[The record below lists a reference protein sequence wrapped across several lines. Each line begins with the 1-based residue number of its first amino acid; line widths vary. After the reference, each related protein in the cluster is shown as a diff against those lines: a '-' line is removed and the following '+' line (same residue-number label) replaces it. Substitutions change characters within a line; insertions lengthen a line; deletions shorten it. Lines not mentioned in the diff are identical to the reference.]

1 MPCSRMV
8 CSELLRRGRQ
18 CSNHHLR
25 FRRHRRRRSS
35 IRRRQHHGPRS
46 PADCQLGRGRGTDT
60 NARGSTATATQCDCK
75 WNSTNCATGRNGC
88 SKLLRNRRRSRAEP
102 LTRLRRRLAKG
113 PPLGPEVVGVDLTS
127 ASAQATV
134 LYGIFPAT
142 AACHHARRKP
152 PRPAK
157 ATMPGETPPRPC
169 PCPCPARALRKPAA
183 HKPGESHQKE
193 CTQDPVPRCSTRDQP
208 RGRKDSPG
216 RPRPPL
222 PRQPKP
228 GRQQWPPFD
237 ETGKFLSPL
246 ISHHQQQYHR
256 VYARNWA
263 CPVALRGAQR

>member
-1 MPCSRMV
+1 MMRPIGLPALARCALDGTLRTSTSNRCSLS
-8 CSELLRRGRQ
+8 CSSRCFQRCPACSCSWNTATTRSGRWWRLHYNIS
-18 CSNHHLR
+18 CTRLVKWT
-25 FRRHRRRRSS
+25 
-35 IRRRQHHGPRS
+35 PRVPAS
-46 PADCQLGRGRGTDT
+46 PALPAFGTGHRAVRHLSCNGR
-60 NARGSTATATQCDCK
+60 
-75 WNSTNCATGRNGC
+75 
-88 SKLLRNRRRSRAEP
+88 L
-102 LTRLRRRLAKG
+102 
-113 PPLGPEVVGVDLTS
+113 
-127 ASAQATV
+127 
-134 LYGIFPAT
+134 
-142 AACHHARRKP
+142 P

-157 ATMPGETPPRPC
+157 ATMPGESHHARRKPPRPC
-169 PCPCPARALRKPAA
+169 PCPCPARALRKPVA
-183 HKPGESHQKE
+183 HKPGESHQQQE